1 MCFNA
6 WHVLPMSLSDVVQT
20 DEDIPGIGSEEL
32 EAVVRSEKVKRLIVM
47 VALGLSACA
56 SSIDASPYRMA
67 NESPR
72 SVIACVAQLTDL
84 PDPGTLP
91 RIVYETREEIAQRA
105 GPAAA
110 MLAPENAMGLYYPIG
125 KGVAVVASDAPFNR
139 RPLAHELTHHVQRQ
153 AGLDPTGWKQEL
165 QAQWVERK
173 FDAWCG

>member
-1 MCFNA
+1 MIRKIS
-6 WHVLPMSLSDVVQT
+6 P
-20 DEDIPGIGSEEL
+20 P
-32 EAVVRSEKVKRLIVM
+32 AVIVM
-47 VALGLSACA
+47 VTLGLSACA
-56 SSIDASPYRMA
+56 SSNNASPYQMA
-67 NESPR
+67 DGSPR

-110 MLAPENAMGLYYPIG
+110 MPAPEYAMGLYYPIG

-153 AGLDPTGWKQEL
+153 AGLDPTGWKHEL